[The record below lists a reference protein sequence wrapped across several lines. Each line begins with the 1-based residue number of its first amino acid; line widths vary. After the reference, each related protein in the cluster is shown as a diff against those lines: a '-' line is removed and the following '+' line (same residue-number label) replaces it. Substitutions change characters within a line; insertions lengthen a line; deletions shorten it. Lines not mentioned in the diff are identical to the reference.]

1 MTDADAQAT
10 RECLLR
16 VGAALLAG
24 TAPGPDVERQVIAIG
39 QRLGVPDVRAAAT
52 VTGLFLS
59 TTSDHA
65 VVFEPVGGTLR
76 FEQMSLVQDVIDRLL
91 AGRLAPA
98 EAVPELA
105 AIEALPPS
113 RPDWVNDLAIVPI
126 AVGICAILQPTWRDL
141 GAAALGSLAVVALVI
156 IGRRSPLVATLL
168 PLAAAFAVTSIVL
181 QFAMWWPLEGTMR
194 TVVSTIAVLLP
205 GAMIV
210 TGMSEIASGAA
221 VSGTSRLVS
230 GTVQLLLFAVGM
242 FAAVA
247 VRGDALGVLTN
258 VRANDLGP
266 GAPFGGIAVLGAGMV
281 INVAAHWR
289 DVPWILGVLFLTFVV
304 AVRRAVALGSATR
317 GVRGRDRGRAV
328 GVRRAPALWAS
339 AAPRGLP
346 AGVLATR
353 AREPGPVE
361 HGSTRGRGGR
371 PLERHRDHGRDG
383 VDRRRHPRG
392 LRRRPRFG
400 APPGSAPALSD
411 ALTNGDWRRPSEA
424 FSVTTWRGTSARR
437 RSGCGN

>member
-91 AGRLAPA
+91 AGRLTPA

-304 AVRRAVALGSATR
+304 QFAGQWLWGVQLGVFAGAIVAGLSASVVHR
-317 GVRGRDRGRAV
+317 
-328 GVRRAPALWAS
+328 LS
-339 AAPRGLP
+339 
-346 AGVLATR
+346 
-353 AREPGPVE
+353 
-361 HGSTRGRGGR
+361 GR
-371 PLERHRDHGRDG
+371 PLRLVVYLPAFWLLVPGSLGLLSTVQLAAGEGDLSSVTATTAAMVSIVVGTLVGSAAGRALERHLGPP
-383 VDRRRHPRG
+383 RH
-392 LRRRPRFG
+392 
-400 APPGSAPALSD
+400 S
-411 ALTNGDWRRPSEA
+411 LTP
-424 FSVTTWRGTSARR
+424 
-437 RSGCGN
+437 

>member
-1 MTDADAQAT
+1 M
-10 RECLLR
+10 
-16 VGAALLAG
+16 
-24 TAPGPDVERQVIAIG
+24 
-39 QRLGVPDVRAAAT
+39 
-52 VTGLFLS
+52 
-59 TTSDHA
+59 
-65 VVFEPVGGTLR
+65 VFEPVGGTLR

-91 AGRLAPA
+91 AGRLTPA

-304 AVRRAVALGSATR
+304 QFAGQWLWGVQLGVFAGAIVAGLSASVVHR
-317 GVRGRDRGRAV
+317 
-328 GVRRAPALWAS
+328 LS
-339 AAPRGLP
+339 
-346 AGVLATR
+346 
-353 AREPGPVE
+353 
-361 HGSTRGRGGR
+361 GR
-371 PLERHRDHGRDG
+371 PLRLVVYLPAFWLLVPGSLGLLSTVQLAAGEGDLSSVTATTAAMVSIVVGTLVGSAAGRALERHLGPP
-383 VDRRRHPRG
+383 RH
-392 LRRRPRFG
+392 
-400 APPGSAPALSD
+400 S
-411 ALTNGDWRRPSEA
+411 LTP
-424 FSVTTWRGTSARR
+424 
-437 RSGCGN
+437 

>member
-1 MTDADAQAT
+1 
-10 RECLLR
+10 

-91 AGRLAPA
+91 AGRLTPA

-266 GAPFGGIAVLGAGMV
+266 AAPFVGIAVLGAGMV

-304 AVRRAVALGSATR
+304 QFAGQWLWGVQLGVFAGAIVAGLSASVVHR
-317 GVRGRDRGRAV
+317 
-328 GVRRAPALWAS
+328 LS
-339 AAPRGLP
+339 
-346 AGVLATR
+346 
-353 AREPGPVE
+353 
-361 HGSTRGRGGR
+361 GR
-371 PLERHRDHGRDG
+371 PLRLVVYLPAFWLLVPGSLGLLSTVQLAAGEGDLSSITGTTAAMVSIVVGTLVGSAAGRALERHLGPP
-383 VDRRRHPRG
+383 RH
-392 LRRRPRFG
+392 
-400 APPGSAPALSD
+400 S
-411 ALTNGDWRRPSEA
+411 LTP
-424 FSVTTWRGTSARR
+424 
-437 RSGCGN
+437 

>member
-65 VVFEPVGGTLR
+65 EVFEPVGGTLR

-91 AGRLAPA
+91 AGRLTPA

-304 AVRRAVALGSATR
+304 QFAGQWLWGVQLGVFAGAIVAGLSASVVHR
-317 GVRGRDRGRAV
+317 
-328 GVRRAPALWAS
+328 LS
-339 AAPRGLP
+339 
-346 AGVLATR
+346 
-353 AREPGPVE
+353 
-361 HGSTRGRGGR
+361 GR
-371 PLERHRDHGRDG
+371 PLRLVVYLPAFWLLVPGSLGLLSTVQLAAGEGDLSSITGTTAAMVSIVVGTLVGSAAGRALERHLGPP
-383 VDRRRHPRG
+383 RH
-392 LRRRPRFG
+392 
-400 APPGSAPALSD
+400 S
-411 ALTNGDWRRPSEA
+411 LTP
-424 FSVTTWRGTSARR
+424 
-437 RSGCGN
+437 

>member
-91 AGRLAPA
+91 AGRLTPA

-304 AVRRAVALGSATR
+304 QFAGQWLWGVQLGVFAGAIVAGLSASVVHR
-317 GVRGRDRGRAV
+317 
-328 GVRRAPALWAS
+328 LS
-339 AAPRGLP
+339 
-346 AGVLATR
+346 
-353 AREPGPVE
+353 
-361 HGSTRGRGGR
+361 GR
-371 PLERHRDHGRDG
+371 PLRLVVYLPAFWLLVPGSLGLLSTVQLAAGEGDLSTFTATTAAMVSIVVGTLVGSAAGRALERHLGPP
-383 VDRRRHPRG
+383 RH
-392 LRRRPRFG
+392 
-400 APPGSAPALSD
+400 S
-411 ALTNGDWRRPSEA
+411 LTP
-424 FSVTTWRGTSARR
+424 
-437 RSGCGN
+437 

>member
-304 AVRRAVALGSATR
+304 QFAGQWLWGVQLGVFAGAIVAGLSASVVHR
-317 GVRGRDRGRAV
+317 
-328 GVRRAPALWAS
+328 LS
-339 AAPRGLP
+339 
-346 AGVLATR
+346 
-353 AREPGPVE
+353 
-361 HGSTRGRGGR
+361 GR
-371 PLERHRDHGRDG
+371 PLRLVVYLPAFWLLVPGSLGLLSTVQLAAGEGDLSSVTATTAAMVSIVVGTLVGSAAGRALERHLGPP
-383 VDRRRHPRG
+383 RH
-392 LRRRPRFG
+392 
-400 APPGSAPALSD
+400 S
-411 ALTNGDWRRPSEA
+411 LTP
-424 FSVTTWRGTSARR
+424 
-437 RSGCGN
+437 

>member
-91 AGRLAPA
+91 AGRLTPA

-304 AVRRAVALGSATR
+304 QFAGQWLWGVQLGVFAGAIVAGLSASVVHR
-317 GVRGRDRGRAV
+317 
-328 GVRRAPALWAS
+328 LS
-339 AAPRGLP
+339 
-346 AGVLATR
+346 
-353 AREPGPVE
+353 
-361 HGSTRGRGGR
+361 GR
-371 PLERHRDHGRDG
+371 PLRL
-383 VDRRRHPRG
+383 VVYLPAFW
-392 LRRRPRFG
+392 LLV
-400 APPGSAPALSD
+400 PGSLGLLSTVQL
-411 ALTNGDWRRPSEA
+411 AAGEGDLS
-424 FSVTTWRGTSARR
+424 SVTATTAEMV
-437 RSGCGN
+437 